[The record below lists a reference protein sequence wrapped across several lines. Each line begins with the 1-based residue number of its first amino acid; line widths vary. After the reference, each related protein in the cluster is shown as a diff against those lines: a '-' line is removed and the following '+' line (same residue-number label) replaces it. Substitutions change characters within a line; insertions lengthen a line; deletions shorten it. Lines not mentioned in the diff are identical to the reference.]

1 MEHKAAGVITEVAPA
16 VTNGKRVTGLRSTP
30 RYIRLMTGTYIGDIT
45 ISATTEKCW
54 VSSGN
59 YKKHGAFAELVSV
72 PAHILYKIPNNI
84 SFEQGTIVEP
94 VAIVLHA
101 VNVSGIQIK
110 QNAVVIGT
118 GTKGSRNK

>member
-1 MEHKAAGVITEVAPA
+1 MEHKAAGVITEVASA